1 MHGHR
6 LLAFTFFSTTDATY
20 MLEKHSDIQYD
31 PSDPQEAELYMSM
44 SHQISEI
51 KFQID
56 SPVGLK

>member
-1 MHGHR
+1 
-6 LLAFTFFSTTDATY
+6 

-44 SHQISEI
+44 SHQIAEI